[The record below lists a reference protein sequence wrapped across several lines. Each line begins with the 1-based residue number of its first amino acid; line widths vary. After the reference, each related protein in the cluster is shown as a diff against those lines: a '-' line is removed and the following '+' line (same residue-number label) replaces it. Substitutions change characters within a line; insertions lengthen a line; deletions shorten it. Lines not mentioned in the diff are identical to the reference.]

1 MPNQKSYKELMAH
14 ESVLPE
20 DFTGVFYFTNT
31 DDEDFVGVWGKKE
44 YVFPAKSTSP
54 MIIPE
59 HSPIE
64 IQNIRK
70 KFAKDLAEKLY
81 FKSKNYEFIR
91 SREGKRNK
99 LGMIEPTGQGMSH
112 AGTYNLDTLAPYIQ
126 KCLEPLELKSAKVT
140 LKTGV
145 KMEERV
151 ARDDKTGKPVT
162 AAVGSDADLSG
173 ISSA

>member
-1 MPNQKSYKELMAH
+1 MEKKTYKELMAH
-14 ESVLPE
+14 ESILPA
-20 DFTGVFYFTNT
+20 DFTGQFYFTNP
-31 DDEDFVGVWGKKE
+31 DDEDFVGLWGKKE
-44 YVFPAKSTSP
+44 YTFPALSTSP

-64 IQNIRK
+64 VQNIRK
-70 KFAKDLAEKLY
+70 KFAKDLAEKMY

-126 KCLEPLELKSAKVT
+126 KCLEPLPVKSATVKVRQT
-140 LKTGV
+140 V
-145 KMEERV
+145 SMEERV
-151 ARDDKTGKPVT
+151 GRDDRTGKPVT
-162 AAVGSDADLSG
+162 AAVGSDADFES
-173 ISSA
+173 IKN